1 MHITILKESEIR
13 QCVALNPTSIAA
25 VEEAFTAL
33 FQGKATTPIM
43 SIPVPDHHGEM
54 HVKSAY
60 IQGFDSFAVKIASG
74 FFDNPKRGLPSGS
87 GLMLLFHSETGFP
100 QAVLLDNGY
109 LTHVRT
115 GAAGAIAAKYLAR
128 EDIHTV
134 GILGAGRQARFQL
147 LALQQ
152 VRRFQ
157 RVLVYARD
165 PEHVRAYIADM
176 QAHLGGIP
184 IEPAPDAETL
194 VRQSDIVITTT
205 PSTTPIVRAEWLHPG
220 LHITA
225 VGADNGYKQELYPEV
240 LARAD
245 RRVCDLKT
253 QVFRLGE
260 HMFALKAGLLTEN
273 DPVDELGEL
282 TAGVKLGRTSP
293 DEITV
298 CDLTGVGIQDTAI
311 ALLAYRK
318 AKEAGLGLVI
328 GS

>member
-1 MHITILKESEIR
+1 MQIAVLKESEIR
-13 QCVALNPTSIAA
+13 QCVTLNHESIAA
-25 VEEAFTAL
+25 VAEAFTAL
-33 FQGKATTPIM
+33 YQGKAITPIM

-115 GAAGAIAAKYLAR
+115 GAAGAIAAQYLAR
-128 EDIHTV
+128 EDIHTA
-134 GILGAGRQARFQL
+134 GIIGAGRQARFQL

-157 RVLVYARD
+157 RVLVYARS

-176 QAHLGGIP
+176 QARLGGIP

-205 PSTTPIVRAEWLHPG
+205 PFTTPIVRAEWLHPG

-225 VGADNGYKQELYPEV
+225 VGADNGHKQELYPEV

-260 HMFALKAGLLTEN
+260 HSFALKAGLLAEN

-282 TAGVKLGRTSP
+282 TAGVKPGRTSP

-318 AKEAGLGLVI
+318 AMEAGLGLTI
-328 GS
+328 ES

>member
-1 MHITILKESEIR
+1 MRITVLRESEIR
-13 QCVALNPTSIAA
+13 QCVTLNPESIAA

-33 FQGKATTPIM
+33 YQGRAVTPIM

-60 IQGFDSFAVKIASG
+60 IQGFAGFAVKVASG
-74 FFDNPKRGLPSGS
+74 FFENPKRGLPSGS

-128 EDIHTV
+128 PDIHTV
-134 GILGAGRQARFQL
+134 GIIGAGRQARFQL

-152 VRRFQ
+152 VRSFQ
-157 RVLVYARD
+157 RVLVYARS
-165 PEHVRAYIADM
+165 PEHVQAYIADM
-176 QAHLGGIP
+176 RPALGSIP

-194 VRQSDIVITTT
+194 VRQSDLVVTTT
-205 PSTTPIVRAEWLHPG
+205 PSTTPIVRAEWLHAG

-225 VGADNGYKQELYPEV
+225 LGADNGHKQELYPEV
-240 LARAD
+240 LVRAD
-245 RRVCDLKT
+245 RRICDLKS
-253 QVFRLGE
+253 QAFRLGD
-260 HMFALKAGLLTEN
+260 HSFALKAGLLTE
-273 DPVDELGEL
+273 DAPVDELGEL
-282 TAGVKLGRTSP
+282 TAGVKPGRTSP

-298 CDLTGVGIQDTAI
+298 CDLTGVGVQDTAI

-318 AKEAGLGLVI
+318 AVDAGLGLTI
-328 GS
+328 ES